1 LLTISY
7 ISHRIDCET
16 FMNDTHQK
24 ERGKKMRRWI
34 WLPVIVAALLG
45 FSGVGPYAQTP
56 KVGKYLVVLQAG
68 KETHEGMARAVHAL
82 LYARELKEH
91 GHEVRLVFDGAG
103 TEWAEEL
110 SNPASE
116 SKIKPMY
123 DEFKKLGISEVI
135 CDFCAGAFGVKEKLQ
150 GRQLPL
156 TAEYEGHPS
165 IAQWADQGYEI
176 IIL

>member
-1 LLTISY
+1 
-7 ISHRIDCET
+7 
-16 FMNDTHQK
+16 MK
-24 ERGKKMRRWI
+24 RWI
-34 WLPVIVAALLG
+34 GLTVVMTTLLV
-45 FSGVGPYAQTP
+45 FSGAGPYAQPP
-56 KVGKYLVVLQAG
+56 KAGKYLVILQAG
-68 KETHEGMARAVHAL
+68 KETHEGMARAVHAF

-123 DEFKKLGISEVI
+123 DEFKKLGISEII
-135 CDFCAGAFGVKEKLQ
+135 CDFCAGAFGVREKLQ
-150 GRQLPL
+150 GRLPPL

-165 IAQWADQGYEI
+165 IAKWADQGYQI
-176 IIL
+176 VIL

>member
-1 LLTISY
+1 
-7 ISHRIDCET
+7 
-16 FMNDTHQK
+16 MMK
-24 ERGKKMRRWI
+24 RWI
-34 WLPVIVAALLG
+34 GLSVIVAALLG
-45 FSGVGPYAQTP
+45 FSGVGSYAQSP
-56 KVGKYLVVLQAG
+56 KAGKYLVVLQAG
-68 KETHEGMARAVHAL
+68 KETHEGMARAVHAF

-91 GHEVRLVFDGAG
+91 GHKVRLVFDGAG

-135 CDFCAGAFGVKEKLQ
+135 CDFCAGAFGVREELQ
-150 GRQLPL
+150 DRQLSL

-165 IAQWADQGYEI
+165 ISRWADQGYQI
-176 IIL
+176 VIL